1 MNRYLLTLFLT
12 ILALQPMYAEISE
25 VFKNPDDF
33 NAKPWCF
40 WYWMHGA
47 VTKEGITT
55 DLEAMKQNGLGGTY
69 LMPIKSIEMN
79 PSLGGTVHQ
88 LSPQWYEMVDW
99 AMQEA
104 DRLGLKLGMHIC
116 DGFALAGGPWITPEE
131 SMQKVVMTA
140 VNDTIGITIGYYSI
154 PFKYLKGEQ
163 FFESVPSTK
172 PDLESISNAVVS
184 GEGEDLKI
192 DTLKGSFS
200 AKKPFVIEY
209 KFPKS
214 ITVSALELI
223 LPATQFQA
231 QRMDVYASADGL
243 NFEHV
248 KQLVPARTGW
258 QNYDFNTTHAIPT
271 TQARI
276 WRFTWTPEGSPVGS
290 EDLDQAKW
298 SPSLKVNEIRFHAAP
313 RINQWEGKA
322 GLVWRISST
331 EQNTV
336 ADEDYI
342 PL

>member
-1 MNRYLLTLFLT
+1 MNRYLLTLFLI
-12 ILALQPMYAEISE
+12 ILALLPTHAEVSD

-79 PSLGGTVHQ
+79 PSLGGTVRQ
-88 LSPQWYEMVDW
+88 LSPEWYEMVDW

-116 DGFALAGGPWITPEE
+116 DGFALAGGPWISPEE

-140 VNDTIGITIGYYSI
+140 VDDTIGSTIGYYSI

-163 FFESVPSTK
+163 FFESIPSTK
-172 PDLESISNAVVS
+172 PAPESISNAVVS
-184 GEGEDLKI
+184 GEGDDLKI
-192 DTLKGSFS
+192 DTLKGGFS

-223 LPATQFQA
+223 LPATNAWMFMQ
-231 QRMDVYASADGL
+231 
-243 NFEHV
+243 
-248 KQLVPARTGW
+248 VPMV
-258 QNYDFNTTHAIPT
+258 
-271 TQARI
+271 
-276 WRFTWTPEGSPVGS
+276 S
-290 EDLDQAKW
+290 
-298 SPSLKVNEIRFHAAP
+298 
-313 RINQWEGKA
+313 
-322 GLVWRISST
+322 ISSMSNNLFLH
-331 EQNTV
+331 EQVGKTMIS
-336 ADEDYI
+336 I
-342 PL
+342 PHMLYPLPKPVSGVSLGLRKVHL